1 MLESLTDLPVKNW
14 EELWRYCGD
23 SMWKSVEMIWAELK
37 TSCSW
42 GTPSPVHFRLPQCG
56 VRTSSEV
63 VMWTKPS
70 GNHRVNH
77 HNCAETLSWR
87 MADVQLQM
95 NQRYTC
101 VSLFSCHF
109 IFVTSASSRWFCF
122 GVFDPVQ
129 VTLFDTGDRNT
140 SCQGHEFRVPTLS
153 CRTGR
158 RDSIHLTECPG
169 GKEWRKR
176 HHRKTS

>member
-77 HNCAETLSWR
+77 HNCAETLSWH

-95 NQRYTC
+95 NQRYTF
-101 VSLFSCHF
+101 VSFFSCHF

-122 GVFDPVQ
+122 GPGASDTVWHWWQKYVVPGPRIPGSDSVLQDRSQGLHSPHGMSRWER
-129 VTLFDTGDRNT
+129 VT
-140 SCQGHEFRVPTLS
+140 
-153 CRTGR
+153 
-158 RDSIHLTECPG
+158 
-169 GKEWRKR
+169 K
-176 HHRKTS
+176 KTPS